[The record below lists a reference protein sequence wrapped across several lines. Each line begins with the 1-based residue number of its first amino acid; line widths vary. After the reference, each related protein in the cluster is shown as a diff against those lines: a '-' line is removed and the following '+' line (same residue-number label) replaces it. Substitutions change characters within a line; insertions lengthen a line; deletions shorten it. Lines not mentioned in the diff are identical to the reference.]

1 MASFATTLLG
11 TLLLASHA
19 FSPARQLRPSTR
31 LRAAAVADELKA
43 LAPAQGAML
52 VTKWKTGVENDI
64 ALGFLP
70 EHTHPDRSVQRSMF
84 VQKAYF
90 RAYNDMR
97 TFATASMAG
106 PEAIAKTLG
115 EDWKGAQVY
124 GILRNS
130 ETQAAGVACVQTNE
144 NRFDIVHLL
153 MTPDQRDPDVVVRS
167 ERGLLDIVAA
177 QAPNGVKVRLAAP
190 AAEALL
196 SSASE
201 LGLVGVEGGASVK
214 DKLAREDAKL
224 TDERYRDVDWL
235 DREA

>member
-1 MASFATTLLG
+1 MCRVATTLLG
-11 TLLLASHA
+11 TILLASHA

-31 LRAAAVADELKA
+31 LQAAAVADELKA

-144 NRFDIVHLL
+144 DRF
-153 MTPDQRDPDVVVRS
+153 
-167 ERGLLDIVAA
+167 
-177 QAPNGVKVRLAAP
+177 
-190 AAEALL
+190 L
-196 SSASE
+196 S
-201 LGLVGVEGGASVK
+201 LIHI
-214 DKLAREDAKL
+214 
-224 TDERYRDVDWL
+224 
-235 DREA
+235 

>member
-1 MASFATTLLG
+1 MSRIATTVLG

-19 FSPARQLRPSTR
+19 FSPARQLRPTTR
-31 LRAAAVADELKA
+31 LRATAVADELKA

-144 NRFDIVHLL
+144 DRFDIVHLL
-153 MTPDQRDPDVVVRS
+153 MTPDQRDPDVVAVGVACAH
-167 ERGLLDIVAA
+167 RGLQWGHID
-177 QAPNGVKVRLAAP
+177 
-190 AAEALL
+190 ALL
-196 SSASE
+196 DECLRAKMRAGHAS
-201 LGLVGVEGGASVK
+201 LQLRG
-214 DKLAREDAKL
+214 RHH
-224 TDERYRDVDWL
+224 R
-235 DREA
+235 